1 MAAQHWVFGYGSL
14 MWQPDFPYV
23 ERRPALV
30 RGWHRVHAL
39 CSTMSWG
46 SPEKPGLILTL
57 AGGGDCLG
65 TAFRVA
71 PGHWWRTRSYLRKR
85 EAAYRHIQV
94 TAVTP
99 RGEISALTF
108 ATDPRHGRYI
118 GKQNLAKSARMVAQG
133 AGGKGTS
140 RGYLAGTI
148 AAIRAMGGQPEP
160 LLLRLQAEV
169 ELVIRQQR

>member
-71 PGHWWRTRSYLRKR
+71 PGH
-85 EAAYRHIQV
+85 
-94 TAVTP
+94 
-99 RGEISALTF
+99 
-108 ATDPRHGRYI
+108 
-118 GKQNLAKSARMVAQG
+118 
-133 AGGKGTS
+133 
-140 RGYLAGTI
+140 
-148 AAIRAMGGQPEP
+148 
-160 LLLRLQAEV
+160 
-169 ELVIRQQR
+169 